1 MRFADPK
8 SDIAFKKI
16 FGNENKKEILIS
28 FLNAVLDF
36 RGKKEIVEL
45 EILNPYQ
52 APKIAELKETN
63 LDVRAKNKEGITFIV
78 EMQLEHQ
85 SFFAKRVLYYTSKA
99 YIGQIE
105 KAVNYP
111 KLNQVI
117 FIGIMDFNLFE
128 GEDYM
133 SRHLILDT
141 QTYKH
146 SIKDFE
152 FNFIELPKFTK
163 TEEELKTTMDK
174 WIYFLKYADDLQII
188 PKKLSEPKEITEAF
202 EVVEQYNWT
211 KDELEFYESWEMRR
225 ASEIDAR
232 ETAVKKAVKEA
243 VKKAVKVA
251 VKKVVKKAEKQGEE
265 RGIKIGR
272 EEGRKAEK
280 LEIAKKM
287 LPSGLSLENIAQ
299 FTGLPKEEIEK
310 LTNHN

>member
-36 RGKKEIVEL
+36 KGSKEIVDL

-63 LDVRAKNKEGITFIV
+63 LDVRAKNKEGVTFIV

-99 YIGQIE
+99 YVGQIE

-117 FIGIMDFNLFE
+117 FIGIMDFKFFE
-128 GEDYM
+128 GDDYI

-141 QTYKH
+141 QTYEQ

-163 TEEELKTTMDK
+163 TEEELETTMDK

-211 KDELEFYESWEMRR
+211 KDELEFYESWQMRR

-232 ETAVKKAVKEA
+232 ETAVRKAVKEA
-243 VKKAVKVA
+243 VKNI
-251 VKKVVKKAEKQGEE
+251 EK
-265 RGIKIGR
+265 
-272 EEGRKAEK
+272 RKAI
-280 LEIAKKM
+280 EIAKN
-287 LPSGLSLENIAQ
+287 LLSLNLEIEKIIQA
-299 FTGLPKEEIEK
+299 TGLPKEEIEK
-310 LTNHN
+310 QMIDN